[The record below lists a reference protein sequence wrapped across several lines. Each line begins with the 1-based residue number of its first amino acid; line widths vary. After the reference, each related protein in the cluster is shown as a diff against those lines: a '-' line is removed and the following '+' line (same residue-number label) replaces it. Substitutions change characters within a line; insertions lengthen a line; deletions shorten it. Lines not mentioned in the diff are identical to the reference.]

1 VFAYAGEVI
10 RIRSVP
16 ITDEEARELA
26 DLLVGDEAAE
36 ELVGRIER
44 ALMNGMGLL
53 GTNRLEAR
61 ATLFAV
67 QTMLAARE
75 HSPRLLE
82 LRTSLT
88 QMLES

>member
-1 VFAYAGEVI
+1 VFAYAGGVI

-16 ITDEEARELA
+16 ITDDEARELA

-44 ALMNGMGLL
+44 ALVNGMGLL

-67 QTMLAARE
+67 QKMLAVRE